1 MLKIDKKG
9 NILRPNGTVLGAPKK
24 TGNIYRSSN
33 RTGRIDLETGDVFDL
48 KEQLLGRVDGGKFEI
63 LKEASRKEATLKEV
77 SLKEATC
84 KINKQKEIAVA
95 KTSKKSKKSKNKS
108 IKTISAPAT
117 KSEPK
122 IESKNTYVPGLD
134 SKLIV
139 SGKLGNMLYKTPAPT
154 AEEKALE
161 EINKRRGW
169 KYIDWD
175 DLSRKEDLTDSEL
188 ERYELYVNWYYFL
201 SMHPDREFND
211 TYKKKFK
218 QHLILRTLN
227 LIPYNGTQAT
237 KSEEYKASS
246 IKEDRKRAEHIKEL
260 KAKREARKKI
270 RAEE

>member
-48 KEQLLGRVDGGKFEI
+48 KEQLLGKVDVGKFEI
-63 LKEASRKEATLKEV
+63 LKEAT
-77 SLKEATC
+77 LKEATC
-84 KINKQKEIAVA
+84 KINKKKEIAVA
-95 KTSKKSKKSKNKS
+95 KTSKKSKKSKNKP
-108 IKTISAPAT
+108 IKVISAPDT

-161 EINKRRGW
+161 EINKRHGW
-169 KYIDWD
+169 KYTDWD
-175 DLSRKEDLTDSEL
+175 DLSHKEDLTDSEL

-237 KSEEYKASS
+237 KFEEYKASS

>member
-9 NILRPNGTVLGAPKK
+9 NILRPNGTVLGTPKK

-48 KEQLLGRVDGGKFEI
+48 KEQLLGKVDVGKFE
-63 LKEASRKEATLKEV
+63 V
-77 SLKEATC
+77 LKEATC
-84 KINKQKEIAVA
+84 KINKKKEIAVA
-95 KTSKKSKKSKNKS
+95 KTSKKSKKSKNKPN
-108 IKTISAPAT
+108 KVISAPDA
-117 KSEPK
+117 KSGSK

-139 SGKLGNMLYKTPAPT
+139 SGKLGNMLYKMPAPT

-169 KYIDWD
+169 KYMDWD

>member
-9 NILRPNGTVLGAPKK
+9 NILRPNGTVLGTPKK

-48 KEQLLGRVDGGKFEI
+48 KEQLLGKVDVGKFE
-63 LKEASRKEATLKEV
+63 V
-77 SLKEATC
+77 LKEATC
-84 KINKQKEIAVA
+84 KINKKKEITAA
-95 KTSKKSKKSKNKS
+95 KTSKKSKKSKNKPN
-108 IKTISAPAT
+108 KVISTPDS
-117 KSEPK
+117 KSELK

-139 SGKLGNMLYKTPAPT
+139 SGKLGKILYKTPAPT

-161 EINKRRGW
+161 EINKRHGW
-169 KYIDWD
+169 KYMDWD

-237 KSEEYKASS
+237 KSEEYKVSS

>member
-1 MLKIDKKG
+1 M
-9 NILRPNGTVLGAPKK
+9 
-24 TGNIYRSSN
+24 
-33 RTGRIDLETGDVFDL
+33 
-48 KEQLLGRVDGGKFEI
+48 
-63 LKEASRKEATLKEV
+63 
-77 SLKEATC
+77 
-84 KINKQKEIAVA
+84 
-95 KTSKKSKKSKNKS
+95 
-108 IKTISAPAT
+108 
-117 KSEPK
+117 
-122 IESKNTYVPGLD
+122 
-134 SKLIV
+134 
-139 SGKLGNMLYKTPAPT
+139 
-154 AEEKALE
+154 
-161 EINKRRGW
+161 
-169 KYIDWD
+169 DWD

-227 LIPYNGTQAT
+227 LIPYNGTQTT